1 MHHEL
6 MIFGSVNDMI
16 LVYSLMFHL
25 VFTMI
30 LPCGEIRGPTAK
42 VLSGG
47 NMYCV
52 TQSVGID
59 GLPTL
64 ELATQK
70 CDLRIQTNTF
80 KMSVT

>member
-1 MHHEL
+1 M
-6 MIFGSVNDMI
+6 NDMI

-25 VFTMI
+25 VTMV
-30 LPCGEIRGPTAK
+30 LPYGEICGPTAK

-52 TQSVGID
+52 RLSVGID

-70 CDLRIQTNTF
+70 CDLRIQTKTD
-80 KMSVT
+80 T

>member
-1 MHHEL
+1 MNAC
-6 MIFGSVNDMI
+6 SVNNMI

-25 VFTMI
+25 VVTMVS
-30 LPCGEIRGPTAK
+30 PFGEICGPTAK

-52 TQSVGID
+52 RHSVGID

-70 CDLRIQTNTF
+70 CDLRIQTNTD
-80 KMSVT
+80 T